1 MKVIELTAPRL
12 DAFRPAAYPD
22 PVPAYG
28 EVLVRLRGAS
38 LNFLDLAVATGKYPL
53 SSQISR
59 ISCLTLD
66 ARRCPGIRLAHRLQE
81 SRV

>member
-53 SSQISR
+53 SSLPIMARTRPATTSR
-59 ISCLTLD
+59 W
-66 ARRCPGIRLAHRLQE
+66 AQRRRSEQSWSE
-81 SRV
+81 